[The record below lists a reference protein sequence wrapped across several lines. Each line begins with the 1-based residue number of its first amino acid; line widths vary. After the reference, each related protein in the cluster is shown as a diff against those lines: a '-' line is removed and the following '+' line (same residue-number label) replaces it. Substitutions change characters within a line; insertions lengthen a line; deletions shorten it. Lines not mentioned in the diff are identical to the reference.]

1 MLTKVLLGAAIATS
15 LLAVPRVAAQEA
27 VELGGPSRAT
37 RNELEASLRQ
47 VDDAAQSRGVSD
59 ERRSQLRVQLAAIRS
74 RLTEGDFRTGD
85 RIAIVV
91 QGDTIPPAGGGLSG
105 RPVEQQL
112 SDTFTVNSA
121 QELDLPVVGAVSL
134 RGVLRAELKTYL
146 TKEVGRFVRDPVLD
160 AWPLIR
166 VSVQGAVLRP
176 GYYTLPLDAAL
187 SDALMAAGGPARGAK
202 IGKLRIERDG
212 KSVWQGNPLQR
223 AIADGRTLADMSLR
237 AGDQFMLPETRPVV
251 ERGLRIVG
259 LTLAIPVAIV
269 ALTRD

>member
-1 MLTKVLLGAAIATS
+1 MFTRVLFGAAIATS
-15 LLAVPRVAAQEA
+15 LFAVPRIAAQEA
-27 VELGGPSRAT
+27 GELAGPSRAT
-37 RNELEASLRQ
+37 REELEASLRRLNHADQ
-47 VDDAAQSRGVSD
+47 GV
-59 ERRSQLRVQLAAIRS
+59 AIRA
-74 RLTEGDFRTGD
+74 RLAEGDFRTGD
-85 RIAIVV
+85 RIRIVV
-91 QGDTIPPAGGGLSG
+91 QSDTLPTAGGGLSG

-121 QELDLPVVGAVSL
+121 QELDLPVVGAISL
-134 RGVLRAELKTYL
+134 RGVLRAELKMYL
-146 TKEVGRFVRDPVLD
+146 TREVGRFVRDPVLD

-212 KSVWQGNPLQR
+212 KSVWRGNSLQR
-223 AIADGRTLADMSLR
+223 AIADGRTLEELSLR
-237 AGDQFMLPETRPVV
+237 AGDQFMLPETRPFV